1 MNTQKVLENCM
12 SPRKRIAKL
21 YLRYRQ
27 PRSFEED
34 IRLHRVTG
42 YVIETEDIFLMGRP
56 VRHDVAVE
64 AIQCPHVS
72 FAREECDAW
81 FIWAFCGN
89 IKAMLEL
96 APYELPLVGWSRR
109 NGGIRWYR
117 SERALARV
125 GGLSQT
131 ILLAK

>member
-1 MNTQKVLENCM
+1 V
-12 SPRKRIAKL
+12 ADL
-21 YLRYRQ
+21 YLRYHQ

-42 YVIETEDIFLMGRP
+42 YVIETEDVFLMGRP
-56 VRHDVAVE
+56 VRHDVPVE
-64 AIQCPHVS
+64 AILCPHVS

-96 APYELPLVGWSRR
+96 APYPLPLVGWARR
-109 NGGIRWYR
+109 NGRVKWYWCEDVIR
-117 SERALARV
+117 RV
-125 GGLSQT
+125 SGLGQT
-131 ILLAK
+131 LIVPSGA